1 MKKFT
6 TWLLNHLGLVL
17 GVVTFV
23 VTFAVI
29 GVVMLNSHNAY
40 LAYEKQFNETDLEI
54 RSLTYAQPKTI
65 EINDT
70 FKSEYKNVLSFAADE
85 LAVTTTQTDYI
96 NDDYIDLTEKGGK
109 ININLTLEEKSFVD
123 IDFEIATEYVTP
135 ASGDQEEEFGIKDLI
150 SNVQFVINGETME
163 ETDIDLVE
171 EGFHH
176 LVMVSFALPAGD
188 VTVEMSSMS
197 GKNALMPFV
206 KGITFFSSQV
216 LSVAEAAE

>member
-1 MKKFT
+1 MKKLG

-17 GVVTFV
+17 GIVTFA

-54 RSLTYAQPKTI
+54 RSLSGAQPKLI
-65 EINDT
+65 EINDE
-70 FKSEYKNVLSFAADE
+70 FKTEYKNTLAFSADE
-85 LAVTTTQTDYI
+85 LKVTTTQDEYMVE
-96 NDDYIDLTEKGGK
+96 DYIDLTEKGGK
-109 ININLTLEEKSFVD
+109 VEINLTLEEKSFVD
-123 IDFEIATEYVTP
+123 IDFEIATENKVTNDN
-135 ASGDQEEEFGIKDLI
+135 GEEEITIKDLI

-163 ETDIDLVE
+163 EEGIDLE

-176 LVMVSFALPAGD
+176 LLMVSFALPAGE
-188 VTVEMSSMS
+188 VNVQMQSMS
-197 GKNALMPFV
+197 GKNALMPFL